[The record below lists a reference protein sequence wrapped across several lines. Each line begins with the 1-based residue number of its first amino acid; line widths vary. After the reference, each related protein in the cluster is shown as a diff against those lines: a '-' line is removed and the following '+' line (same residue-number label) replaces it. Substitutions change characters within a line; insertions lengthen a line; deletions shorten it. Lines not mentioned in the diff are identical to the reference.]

1 MDMTLTLAER
11 NVPRYTSYPTAPH
24 FSAAVG
30 AKTYAAWLA
39 ELPEASTL
47 SLYLHVPYC
56 RELCLYC
63 GCTTKAVRRHA
74 PVEAYAER
82 LKQEIDLLGAA
93 IGGRRVVH
101 LHWGGGTPSILGAET
116 LIAIADR
123 ISATFDMNDI
133 AEHAIEIDPR
143 RVTPELA
150 SALGRIGVTRASF
163 GAQDFAPHVQQA
175 IGRIQSFQE
184 VEAAIEAVRAGG
196 VANFNIDLMYGL
208 PRQTVGDVIHSAELA
223 ASLAPSR
230 LALFGYAHVPWFKP
244 HQKLI
249 DEDTLPGAAERMAQM
264 RAAAETLAQ
273 CGYLRIGL
281 DHFALR
287 GDDMQRAARAGRLH
301 RNFQGYTTDEADALI
316 GVGASSIGRLPQGFV
331 QNAPD
336 VGSYFRAIDA
346 GQFATARG
354 LALSADD
361 RLRARVIER
370 LMCDLAVDLDAEGG
384 ETDFSAELAA
394 VDALSESGIVR
405 RHGRHIAMTEKGRPF
420 VRLVAAAFDAYLA
433 KNQKRHSVAV

>member
-56 RELCLYC
+56 KELCLYC

-74 PVEAYAER
+74 PVEAFAER

-123 ISATFDMNDI
+123 IGAAFDMNDI
-133 AEHAIEIDPR
+133 AEHAIELDPR

-150 SALGRIGVTRASF
+150 SALGRMGVTRASF

-223 ASLAPSR
+223 ALLAPSR

-287 GDDMQRAARAGRLH
+287 GDDMQRAPRAGRLH
-301 RNFQGYTTDEADALI
+301 RNFQGYTTDTADALI

-384 ETDFSAELAA
+384 ETDFSAEFAA
-394 VDALSESGIVR
+394 VDALSGSGIVR
-405 RHGRHIAMTEKGRPF
+405 RHGRYIAMTEKGRPF